1 MEPLFIVHKMRKCVK
16 HKLNYFYNES
26 IFISFAIT
34 FTSQNAYTMSSIVCY
49 SKLFE
54 LKKLSCAN
62 KTGHWFTSSLLIL
75 WLAKRNKKSNKKI
88 LTSTPSYFFFYNKYL
103 DLNEPVHQ
111 NSPGLDLYFSSVK
124 EILRN
129 LPSLLNQ
136 LSNFNKH
143 LLVLCVL
150 CVLIHHL
157 YIYVSLTYYF
167 YGSLR
172 TTVHVSGINC
182 LYL

>member
-1 MEPLFIVHKMRKCVK
+1 MEPLFILHKMRKCVK

-54 LKKLSCAN
+54 LQKMSCAN
-62 KTGHWFTSSLLIL
+62 KTGHWFTSSLQIL

-157 YIYVSLTYYF
+157 YILCVPDILF
-167 YGSLR
+167 LWEPEE
-172 TTVHVSGINC
+172 NC
-182 LYL
+182 ICLWH